1 MEEDHRLHIIYKKDV
16 GVDAHIDPNTIN
28 KQQYL
33 KGKNMKLKRVLSG
46 IIGLPIVVLILVFG
60 NLYLIDAIF
69 TVVAFIAMHEYL
81 KAFSNEAKPVKLIA
95 YISCLIIPFLH
106 IINKEYLGLTLA
118 LTISSIIVLLFF
130 KVIRSKMKVKIS
142 DIMIT
147 FFGICYIVFFLC
159 FIPLLHGE
167 ENGKYLIWYIFI
179 AAWGTD
185 TCAYFVGSKF
195 GKHKFTEISPKK
207 SIEGCIRWDAW
218 CCNNC
223 YNLYIMY

>member
-1 MEEDHRLHIIYKKDV
+1 MGGASLR
-16 GVDAHIDPNTIN
+16 PRQN
-28 KQQYL
+28 KM

-46 IIGLPIVVLILVFG
+46 IIGLPIVVLVLIFG

-69 TVVAFIAMHEYL
+69 TVVAFIAMYEYL
-81 KAFSNEAKPVKLIA
+81 KAFSKEEKPVKLIA
-95 YISCLIIPFLH
+95 YLSCLIIPFLH

-167 ENGKYLIWYIFI
+167 EKGKYLIWYIFI

-207 SIEGCIRWDAW
+207 SIEGCIRRNYRS
-218 CCNNC
+218 NNNFNNI
-223 YNLYIMY
+223 YNIYK